1 MNRQQAIKASNILSE
16 IDSVT
21 NLYEKVLMHL
31 NDREEV
37 ASKEFI
43 EKIRNTFNS
52 EIDRLDEELEK
63 I

>member
-52 EIDRLDEELEK
+52 ELDRLDAELEK